1 MKIEFEK
8 LKDSNI
14 ESKSQS
20 NWHSVGITKQ
30 TNAKLV
36 EIARQLNCKKSKLV
50 ALALNNLIDQHRK
63 FTDE

>member
-1 MKIEFEK
+1 MKIDFEK
-8 LKDSNI
+8 LVDSNI
-14 ESKSQS
+14 EKSQS

-36 EIARQLNCKKSKLV
+36 EIARQLNCKKSQLV
-50 ALALNNLIDQHRK
+50 ALALNNLIDQHRR

>member
-1 MKIEFEK
+1 MKIDFEK
-8 LKDSNI
+8 IVNSNI
-14 ESKSQS
+14 ERPGS

-36 EIARQLNCKKSKLV
+36 EIARQLNCKKSQLV
-50 ALALNNLIDQHRK
+50 ALALNNLIDQHRR

>member
-1 MKIEFEK
+1 MEIDFEK
-8 LKDSNI
+8 LINSNI
-14 ESKSQS
+14 ERPGS

-30 TNAKLV
+30 MNAKLV
-36 EIARQLNCKKSKLV
+36 EIASELNCKKSELI

>member
-8 LKDSNI
+8 LIDSNI
-14 ESKSQS
+14 EKSQS
-20 NWHSVGITKQ
+20 KWHSVGITKQ

-36 EIARQLNCKKSKLV
+36 EIARQLNCKKSELVKL
-50 ALALNNLIDQHRK
+50 AINNLIDQHRK

>member
-1 MKIEFEK
+1 MKIDFEK

-14 ESKSQS
+14 EKSQS

-36 EIARQLNCKKSKLV
+36 EIARQLNCKKSELV
-50 ALALNNLIDQHRK
+50 ALALNNLIDQHRR